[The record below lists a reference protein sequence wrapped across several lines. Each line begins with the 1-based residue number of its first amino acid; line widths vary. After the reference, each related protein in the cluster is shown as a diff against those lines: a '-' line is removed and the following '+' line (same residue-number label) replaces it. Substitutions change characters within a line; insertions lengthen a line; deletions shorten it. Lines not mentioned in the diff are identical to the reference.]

1 MGKIDDM
8 RRQREEQF
16 DRQQRR
22 SKARADAPLVAPA
35 APAAPVAPVAPAPD
49 AAPAARAA
57 TASAGK
63 ASAAKSPAAVSDKD
77 VELAQP
83 SRPTRP
89 TATKKTTSSKSGGAV
104 AEQGKCPVC
113 KKMKPLANGV
123 LAQHQKGFG
132 KACAGSRRAPD

>member
-22 SKARADAPLVAPA
+22 TKARADAPAPASPAPA
-35 APAAPVAPVAPAPD
+35 AAPKAAAPKA
-49 AAPAARAA
+49 AAPKAAAA
-57 TASAGK
+57 
-63 ASAAKSPAAVSDKD
+63 DKD

-89 TATKKTTSSKSGGAV
+89 KAATKTTSSKSGGAV

-113 KKMKPLANGV
+113 NKMKPLANGV

-132 KACAGSRRAPD
+132 KACAGSRRAPT

>member
-16 DRQQRR
+16 DAQQRR
-22 SKARADAPLVAPA
+22 SKARADAPPVAPPAPAPAAAPA
-35 APAAPVAPVAPAPD
+35 APASKAP
-49 AAPAARAA
+49 
-57 TASAGK
+57 AGK
-63 ASAAKSPAAVSDKD
+63 APATASDKD

-89 TATKKTTSSKSGGAV
+89 TAAKKTTSAKSGGAV

-113 KKMKPLANGV
+113 KKMKPLQNGV

-132 KACAGSRRAPD
+132 KACTGSRRAPD